1 MWSLR
6 HVLKIPNSSIHVYM
20 QTCKRLVNRRL
31 INSWILSLRKF
42 LIKRQII
49 EYYSK
54 KCLYTCKVRPPTTP
68 TPQTPPPP
76 HHKKQQ
82 QQNNQQ
88 KQKQKSP
95 KQKNHS
101 QSLLRIQK
109 FKKSWLFHIWNYIN
123 LRYIEVPWLSL
134 LPPQPPPPSPGISV
148 DNKQL
153 QRGYLLQWHTIIQ
166 CNSMSGIW
174 NIKNFGLW
182 FNTRKKLV
190 KTSEDLMWVCNIFFH
205 SYYVTGEIVL
215 MI

>member
-1 MWSLR
+1 MWSLP

-88 KQKQKSP
+88 KQNPQNKKITPKRSFEFKSLR
-95 KQKNHS
+95 NHDCS
-101 QSLLRIQK
+101 IYEIIS
-109 FKKSWLFHIWNYIN
+109 
-123 LRYIEVPWLSL
+123 RYIEVPWLSL

-153 QRGYLLQWHTIIQ
+153 QCGYLLQWHTLIQ
-166 CNSMSGIW
+166 CLEFGIS
-174 NIKNFGLW
+174 
-182 FNTRKKLV
+182 
-190 KTSEDLMWVCNIFFH
+190 KTFDCDS
-205 SYYVTGEIVL
+205 T
-215 MI
+215 